1 MLALIY
7 VYMLIQKWHF
17 SSKSRISL
25 TKGKTSVTFSLDE
38 KNVTR
43 LAQPSHEYDMF
54 VFVEKF
60 LHNLKTSQTKEVV
73 MQRVG

>member
-1 MLALIY
+1 MQPF
-7 VYMLIQKWHF
+7 V
-17 SSKSRISL
+17 RISL
-25 TKGKTSVTFSLDE
+25 TKGKTSVPSILDE

-43 LAQPSHEYDMF
+43 LTQPSHEYDMF

-60 LHNLKTSQTKEVV
+60 LYNLKTSQTKEVV